1 MLLAQWFRPP
11 RRTLVVF
18 LGLMLV
24 LGSALAWLGWQVIE
38 RDRLV
43 ERGQVQERVERS
55 ADHIVT
61 ALQRSLSELD
71 RLAGAAPDSTPAGLP
86 EGVVILR
93 ATRQAVTVRPDST
106 LLFHP
111 AGAPPNR
118 AGCHGLHRGGND

>member
-11 RRTLVVF
+11 GRTLVVF

-24 LGSALAWLGWQVIE
+24 LGSALGWLGWQVIQ

-43 ERGQVQERVERS
+43 ERSQLLERLERS

-61 ALQRSLSELD
+61 VLQRSLSEFD
-71 RLAGAAPDSTPAGLP
+71 RLATAAPDSEPEALP

-93 ATRQAVTVRPDST
+93 ATRLGVTVRPDPT

-111 AGAPPNR
+111 AGAPPSEPEPL
-118 AGCHGLHRGGND
+118 AGG